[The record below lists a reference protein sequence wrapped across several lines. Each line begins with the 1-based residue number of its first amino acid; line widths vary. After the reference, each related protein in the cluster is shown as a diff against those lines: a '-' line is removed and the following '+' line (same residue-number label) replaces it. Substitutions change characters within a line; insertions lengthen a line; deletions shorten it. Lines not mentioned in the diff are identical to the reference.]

1 MRKELLIILLGV
13 LAISA
18 LVAQG
23 SYWGTK
29 GLLRTVSADNQGKGY
44 LTISAYANYFQN
56 DLHNQIVQG
65 DLMHYTQRHSE
76 GFLFAAF
83 APIKYLEISGGITGL
98 VVSDAGVYP
107 EEPTQFGFGD
117 TYTGLKGSWDP
128 FWWTTIGG
136 YGYVTWPTG
145 SANLKDSVFVNQ
157 EATFAGI
164 GLLTFDFTDERAEL
178 PLPLRLHFN
187 FGYLEGHSI
196 TNVFSEDYDEN
207 DPEQDD
213 LYLVRA
219 GLEIPAGRFAIF
231 ADFSTE
237 QSTRPE
243 LDFTDNPIRITPGVR
258 FMNDWIVG
266 NLGVEIGLG
275 DVGVEDVRNVEPME
289 WKLVSGV
296 SFLTRLSKDIPE
308 PIYAEVTGTITDA
321 EKGIPLIAT
330 VTSDDTAMFEPY
342 VTTGNGVYEIKM
354 SQGAHNVFFSASG
367 YETVSKSL
375 VIKDSSGIAMDIQ
388 LKPLVNFGVLTGK
401 ISNMETGEP
410 VQGTIEFE
418 GEELWPVQIDQNG
431 VYKTELPV
439 GSYTMIVDIPN
450 YRISTEVVVIRKNET
465 TQKDI
470 ALNPVVLETD
480 GIIRGTVTDINTGE
494 GLVANIAITEG
505 DFSAGK
511 SNIDGSY
518 DVTLPGGTYTLKF
531 RREGYLPATKTVVV
545 KVGETSVLPVE
556 MKPLP
561 MGVITGKV
569 TDTRKG
575 EPLQATISLPGT
587 ELEPIMANEEGI
599 YKVQIAPGT
608 YEIKAEY
615 PEYIS
620 QSFPLVVE
628 EGKTTMRNFELV
640 KPGEKITLRGIYF
653 EFDKARIQPESKP
666 TLDRAIKILDDNP
679 SIDVMIEGHTDWI
692 GSESYNQQLS
702 QRRADAVKA
711 YLVRE
716 GGIDAGR
723 ITTIGKGEN
732 DPIASNETDEGRSLN
747 RRIEFVILDG
757 E

>member
-1 MRKELLIILLGV
+1 MRKKMLVMLLSMIV
-13 LAISA
+13 ISA
-18 LVAQG
+18 VMAQG

-44 LTISAYANYFQN
+44 LTISAYVNYFQN

-83 APIKYLEISGGITGL
+83 SPIKYLEVSGGITGL

-107 EEPTQFGFGD
+107 DEPTQFGFGD

-128 FWWTTIGG
+128 FWWATIGG

-145 SANLKDSVFVNQ
+145 SANLQDSVYANKD
-157 EATFAGI
+157 ATFAGL

-196 TNVFSEDYDEN
+196 TNVFSADYSEN
-207 DPEQDD
+207 DPEEDD
-213 LYLVRA
+213 LYLYRA
-219 GLEIPAGRFAIF
+219 GLEIPAGRFAVF

-275 DVGVEDVRNVEPME
+275 DVGVEDVRNVDMME
-289 WKLVSGV
+289 WKIVGGV
-296 SFLTRLSKDIPE
+296 SFLTRLSREIPE
-308 PIYAEVTGTITDA
+308 PVYAEVTGTVTDA
-321 EKGIPLIAT
+321 EKGTPLVAT
-330 VTSDDTAMFEPY
+330 ITSDDTAMFEPY
-342 VTTGNGVYEIKM
+342 VTGENGIYEIKL
-354 SQGAHNVFFSASG
+354 SQGAHNIIYSATG
-367 YETVSKSL
+367 YETVSKSV
-375 VIKDSSGIAMDIQ
+375 VIRDSSGLAMDVK
-388 LKPLVNFGVLTGK
+388 LEPLVNYGVLTGK
-401 ISNMETGEP
+401 ISDAETGDP
-410 VQGTIEFE
+410 VTGTIEFE

-431 VYKTELPV
+431 IYKTELPV
-439 GSYTMIVDIPN
+439 GSYTMIVDIPD
-450 YRISTEVVVIRKNET
+450 YRVATEVVVIRKNET

-470 ALNPVVLETD
+470 ALNPIVTETD
-480 GIIRGTVTDINTGE
+480 GVISGTVTDMKTGE
-494 GLVANIAITEG
+494 GLVTNITIVEG
-505 DFSAGK
+505 DFDAGK
-511 SNIDGSY
+511 SDMDGSY
-518 DVTLPGGTYTLKF
+518 DVTLPEGTYTLKF
-531 RREGYLPATKTVVV
+531 RRDGYVPATKTVVV
-545 KVGETSVLPVE
+545 EVGETTVLPVE
-556 MKPLP
+556 MKPVP

-569 TDTRKG
+569 TDTKKG
-575 EPLQATISLPGT
+575 EPLEATISFPES
-587 ELEPIMANEEGI
+587 ELEPIMANENGI
-599 YKVQIAPGT
+599 YKIQVEPGT
-608 YEIKAEY
+608 YQIKAEY
-615 PEYIS
+615 PEYIP
-620 QSFPLVVE
+620 QAFPVPVKANE
-628 EGKTTMRNFELV
+628 TSIRNFELV

-653 EFDKARIQPESKP
+653 EFNEAEIEAESKP
-666 TLDRAIKILDDNP
+666 TLDRAIKILKDNP
-679 SIDVMIEGHTDWI
+679 TIDVMIEGHTDWI

-716 GGIDAGR
+716 GGIDPDR
-723 ITTIGKGEN
+723 ITTVGKGESE
-732 DPIASNETDEGRSLN
+732 PIASNETEEGRSLN